1 MLALRCGLISLFTL
15 ALLGAGGCS
24 FFPVAGP
31 TARDIDS
38 ETSETV
44 PYALIKLT
52 PETIDILAAHE
63 PKGLAGAFTDRR
75 PSVNITFGIGDVV
88 SVSIFEAAAGGLFIP
103 LEAGVRPGNFVALP
117 DQMVDSNG
125 NITIP
130 FAGLIKTAGRTS
142 VQVQEDIVNKIK
154 NRAIEPQAIV
164 TLAQQRTSLISV
176 VGTVNTPLRFAV
188 PASGAGDR
196 VLDAITRAGGIS
208 GPGYASWVMLERGGR
223 RATVP
228 FENLVMNS
236 KNNIYILPG
245 DRIYVYQEQQKFMAF
260 GATGGGAAAFAQG
273 EFFFNAWRINLA
285 EAVAKAGGLADAQ
298 ANPGAVFL
306 YRQEPK
312 EVAHLLGAD
321 MSRFDRPLVP
331 VIFWI
336 SFQDPGGYF
345 LATRL
350 QMRNDDIIFMAN
362 AQSVD
367 VTKILTFINLVLS
380 TAIGT
385 ETAIQGVP
393 ITSAAVHG
401 HGLAAAPFKSE
412 TTEWFV
418 RRRHLTQKSSI
429 TSPKRASMVTADEY
443 ITAAFRLARYAE
455 DICLRRHSNSTTPA
469 ATLTFKDATPAA
481 EPPAMG
487 IETSASQ

>member
-1 MLALRCGLISLFTL
+1 MLGLRCSLFTL

-24 FFPVAGP
+24 FFPVSGP
-31 TARDIDS
+31 TSRDIES
-38 ETSETV
+38 GISETV

-75 PSVNITFGIGDVV
+75 PSANIVFGIGDVV

-103 LEAGVRPGNFVALP
+103 LEAGVRPGNFVTLP

-130 FAGLIKTAGRTS
+130 FAGLIKARGRTS
-142 VQVQEDIVNKIK
+142 VQVQEDIVSKIK

-176 VGTVNTPLRFAV
+176 VGAVNSPLRFAV

-196 VLDAITRAGGIS
+196 VLDAITRAGGLS
-208 GPGYASWVMLERGGR
+208 APGYASWVMLERGGR

-236 KNNIYILPG
+236 SNNIYILPG

-260 GATGGGAAAFAQG
+260 GATAGSTFGFAQNQIN
-273 EFFFNAWRINLA
+273 FDAWRINLA
-285 EAVAKAGGLADAQ
+285 EAVAKAGGLGDTQAD
-298 ANPGAVFL
+298 PGAVFL
-306 YRQEPK
+306 YRLEPR
-312 EVAHLLGAD
+312 EVAQLLGAD

-331 VIFWI
+331 VIFSI
-336 SFQDPGGYF
+336 SFRDPGGYF

-367 VTKILTFINLVLS
+367 ISKFLNFVNQVT
-380 TAIGT
+380 TAATGT
-385 ETAIQGVP
+385 ATAIQAVP
-393 ITSAAVHG
+393 ITEQVVHG
-401 HGLAAAPFKSE
+401 H
-412 TTEWFV
+412 
-418 RRRHLTQKSSI
+418 
-429 TSPKRASMVTADEY
+429 
-443 ITAAFRLARYAE
+443 AFGTVFG
-455 DICLRRHSNSTTPA
+455 STPVIVPPTP
-469 ATLTFKDATPAA
+469 
-481 EPPAMG
+481 
-487 IETSASQ
+487 